1 MQGLQGGE
9 EAMVRLD
16 QLESMYYELQLQLYE
31 IQFEI
36 LKNEE
41 LLLTAQLQSLR
52 RQMSE
57 RQEEVV
63 YYDTYE
69 SPDAMKS
76 SDDPSTPLTPPR
88 DDMAKLQQR
97 TRQLEARRG
106 RITAKKAYL
115 KHKKEICIINHT
127 QKRQGGPDGVSQQA
141 LLQEEEE
148 EEEQRLSRESQER
161 QRTLDRLRSF
171 RQRYPGQVTLKST
184 RLRLAYSRKRAGPR
198 PEQTQTQTQAVSV
211 QTDDALAG
219 VPELRRPESF
229 LSLPPMGGAVAE
241 APPPDTHT
249 SLPPSRELLLLDS
262 STSPMSPPP
271 PPPPPPPPL

>member
-16 QLESMYYELQLQLYE
+16 QLEAMYYELQLQLYE

-36 LKNEE
+36 LKYEE

-69 SPDAMKS
+69 SPDAMKAT
-76 SDDPSTPLTPPR
+76 DDPSTPLTPPR

-115 KHKKEICIINHT
+115 KHKKVSEPQASDPNINI
-127 QKRQGGPDGVSQQA
+127 SQYVYMDNNIPI
-141 LLQEEEE
+141 L
-148 EEEQRLSRESQER
+148 
-161 QRTLDRLRSF
+161 TL
-171 RQRYPGQVTLKST
+171 GT
-184 RLRLAYSRKRAGPR
+184 
-198 PEQTQTQTQAVSV
+198 
-211 QTDDALAG
+211 
-219 VPELRRPESF
+219 
-229 LSLPPMGGAVAE
+229 
-241 APPPDTHT
+241 
-249 SLPPSRELLLLDS
+249 
-262 STSPMSPPP
+262 
-271 PPPPPPPPL
+271 